1 MGISA
6 PQIRIDCILFDCKA
20 KRTESDE
27 YVQITNYGESAQDL
41 LGWKLQDAHDEH
53 QVFEFPRYVLAPA
66 ATIRVYTNEVHDE
79 WGGCFGKGRP
89 IWNNSEADT
98 AVLLDETGH
107 PVSEVT
113 YDVKSPPGC
122 SD

>member
-1 MGISA
+1 M
-6 PQIRIDCILFDCKA
+6 PQVRIDCILFDGKA

-53 QVFEFPRYVLAPA
+53 QVFEFRSSYVLPPG
-66 ATIRVYTNEVHDE
+66 ATIRVYTNEIHDE
-79 WGGCFGKGRP
+79 WGGFSFGKGRS

-98 AVLLDETGH
+98 AVLLDETEH
-107 PVSEVT
+107 PVSEAT